1 MSTGSIS
8 RFVLSHKLMV
18 AIAWVVL
25 FAVGIGLMPQ
35 ALGQLSENFD
45 MPGTESS
52 DANGALLRNYGGTG
66 GISDPLVPVV
76 TLPEGTTVDS
86 PGVKAELEAA
96 YGKIEQVAPYSRIA
110 SWITTGDDAFLSED
124 RRTVFALVFLPT
136 EGESVAGLDQ
146 IEAAMSGVTVQGEPV
161 RITGRPALTAAGE
174 QSEQDSSVLLE
185 TLISACGAF
194 IILLYIFGSALALLP
209 LVIAAFS
216 IITTFLVIG
225 GVASFTDINS
235 VVQYM
240 VALIGLGI
248 AIDYA
253 LLVVTRWREEH
264 AAGYDNELAVQRAM
278 ETAGH
283 AVVFSGTTVGIG
295 LIAMIVLPV
304 PFMRGMGIGGLLI
317 PVVSVIATLT
327 LLPII
332 LATVGPKLDWPRFR
346 RGKGE
351 THGGWHRWSEL
362 IVSRRWAAAIVS
374 LAILVALLVPALD
387 LTTGDPKPDALN
399 GPDIAQAGLDSLEAS
414 GIGAGVMDPI
424 EIVVQGDA
432 APVASAL
439 AGIDGVR
446 GSLAPAYPHAA
457 PDAPGLV
464 LVIPQSDGAWD
475 DQHDLIERVRETA
488 HAQAGNPLVAGP
500 ASVSVDFSS
509 DVYGNF
515 IWMVL
520 AIAVVTYIL
529 LVRAFRS
536 IILPLKALA
545 MNVLSVGAAY
555 GVLVLVWQHGF
566 GSDLVWGIPAT
577 GSITDW
583 VPMMVFAFLFGL
595 SMDYE
600 VFILARMREEYD
612 AHKDTDRA
620 VVRGLSLTGRLVT
633 CAALI
638 LFLAFASMASVPT
651 TELKIMATGLA
662 AGILIDATIIRAL
675 LVPALVS
682 LMGHWNWW
690 LPAWLVRFVPHPEPL
705 SDTTSE
711 PARSVNEPLAV

>member
-18 AIAWVVL
+18 TVAWVVL

-86 PGVKAELEAA
+86 PGVKAELESA
-96 YGKIEQVAPYSRIA
+96 YGKIAEVAPYSRIA
-110 SWITTGDDAFLSED
+110 SWVTTGDDAFVSED
-124 RRTVFALVFLPT
+124 RRTVFALVFLPS

-146 IEAAMSGVTVQGEPV
+146 IEAATAGVTVQGEPV
-161 RITGRPALTAAGE
+161 RITGRPALMAAGE
-174 QSEQDSSVLLE
+174 QSEQDSSVLIE
-185 TLISACGAF
+185 TLISAGGAF

-278 ETAGH
+278 ESAGH

-346 RGKGE
+346 RRGGE
-351 THGGWHRWSEL
+351 THGGWHRWSEF

-374 LAILVALLVPALD
+374 LALLVALLIPALG

-399 GPDIAQAGLDSLEAS
+399 GPAIAQAGLDSLEAS
-414 GIGAGVMDPI
+414 GIGAGAMDPI
-424 EIVVQGDA
+424 EVVVQGDA

-446 GSLAPAYPHAA
+446 GSLAPTYANAA
-457 PDAPGLV
+457 PDAPNLV
-464 LVIPQSDGAWD
+464 LVIPQGDGGWD
-475 DQHDLIERVRETA
+475 DQHDLVERVRETA
-488 HAQAGNPLVAGP
+488 HAQAGDPLVAGP
-500 ASVSVDFSS
+500 ASTSVDFSS

-515 IWMVL
+515 IWMVI

-566 GSDLVWGIPAT
+566 GSDLIWGIPAT

-638 LFLAFASMASVPT
+638 LFLAFASMASIPS

-690 LPAWLVRFVPHPEPL
+690 MPAWLERFVPHPEPL
-705 SDTTSE
+705 SDSTAE
-711 PARSVNEPLAV
+711 HARRIKEPLAV